1 MQAGLFVWRSF
12 MPIQKNQIHRL
23 EITDLNS
30 DGNGVGKIDGFVV
43 FVPMT
48 AVGDLIEAKI
58 VKVLKQYAFGIVER
72 ILSPSPDR
80 IDNDCP
86 VYRQC
91 GGCSLRHIRY
101 EAELDIKRRQV
112 EACFRRIGGIDLT
125 VERILSNPHTEG
137 YRNKAQF
144 PVALRDGKA
153 VAGFYAKRSHRVVP
167 CGDCRLQSPAFAPL
181 VRVIL
186 DFIDEYHLPPYD
198 ETNHTGLIRNLYLRE
213 APATGEIMVCL
224 VATKKHIPSADE
236 LARRLVA
243 CNPKVKSVLVN
254 RNSQKTNVILGDRC
268 SVVWGEPVIHDVL
281 RGVDVE
287 LSPLSFYQVNSLQAE
302 RLYDL
307 AEEYAHLTGEETLVD
322 LYCGAGT
329 IGLSMAGKAKRVI
342 GVEIIPDAVEDARR
356 SAQRNGVRNAEFL
369 CADAKEA
376 ARSLAQQGLRPDV
389 VIVDPPRKGCDA
401 SVLQSICEMAP
412 QRIVMI
418 SCNPATA
425 ARDCGLLQQQG
436 YRVEEVAAADLFSR
450 TLHVECVIS
459 LVKETISER

>member
-1 MQAGLFVWRSF
+1 

-72 ILSPSPDR
+72 ILSLSPDR

-243 CNPKVKSVLVN
+243 CNPKVK
-254 RNSQKTNVILGDRC
+254 
-268 SVVWGEPVIHDVL
+268 
-281 RGVDVE
+281 
-287 LSPLSFYQVNSLQAE
+287 
-302 RLYDL
+302 
-307 AEEYAHLTGEETLVD
+307 
-322 LYCGAGT
+322 
-329 IGLSMAGKAKRVI
+329 
-342 GVEIIPDAVEDARR
+342 
-356 SAQRNGVRNAEFL
+356 
-369 CADAKEA
+369 
-376 ARSLAQQGLRPDV
+376 
-389 VIVDPPRKGCDA
+389 
-401 SVLQSICEMAP
+401 
-412 QRIVMI
+412 
-418 SCNPATA
+418 
-425 ARDCGLLQQQG
+425 
-436 YRVEEVAAADLFSR
+436 
-450 TLHVECVIS
+450 
-459 LVKETISER
+459 